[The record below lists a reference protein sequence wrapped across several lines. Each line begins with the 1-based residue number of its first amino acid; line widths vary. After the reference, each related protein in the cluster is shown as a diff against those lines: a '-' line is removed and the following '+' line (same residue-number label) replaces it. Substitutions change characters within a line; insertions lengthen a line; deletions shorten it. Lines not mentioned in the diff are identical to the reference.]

1 MNTRKLVLALVSISL
16 ATTTGILMPTSSAG
30 ERVEQGKSTANEE
43 FTVLVPL
50 NQSSVTILDTEK
62 HQQVTVPVILRR
74 TGRFTQPTRYQLRSA
89 DGAIEYVHE
98 VRLRNGGVGW
108 RLFSGGP
115 GANYL
120 AWVSESDVGIKE
132 ISRMTDSSEDE
143 PVTLRQSQ
151 FLPRE
156 NLRSTLSRSAVDSD
170 TEILHV
176 GKDLAGVLRV
186 KTRDPV
192 TGRIFSFTFDGKV
205 WRGYTSD
212 GVELPP
218 KWE

>member
-89 DGAIEYVHE
+89 DGSMGYVHE
-98 VRLRNGGVGW
+98 VSLRDGGVGW
-108 RLFSGGP
+108 KLSSRGP
-115 GANYL
+115 GNNYL
-120 AWVSESDVGIKE
+120 AWVSGSVVGIKE
-132 ISRMTDSSEDE
+132 VSKMTDSSEDK
-143 PVTLRQSQ
+143 PITLRLGQ
-151 FLPRE
+151 FLPRDNLGSRE
-156 NLRSTLSRSAVDSD
+156 NAIHSD

-176 GKDLAGVLRV
+176 GKDRDGLLRV
-186 KTRDPV
+186 EVRDPINDRV
-192 TGRIFSFTFDGKV
+192 FRFVFDGTT
-205 WRGYTSD
+205 WRGYTPD
-212 GVELPP
+212 GMELPP
-218 KWE
+218 RWK